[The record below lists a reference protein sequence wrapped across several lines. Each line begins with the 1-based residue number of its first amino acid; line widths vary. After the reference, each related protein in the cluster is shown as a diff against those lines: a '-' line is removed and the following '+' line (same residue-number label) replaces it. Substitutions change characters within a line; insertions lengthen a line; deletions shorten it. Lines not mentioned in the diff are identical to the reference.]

1 MANKPTHIIESDRY
15 GWNSGR
21 FRLAFGDENV
31 RNSLRGLLAR
41 YPDAGVTVW
50 SLDGLNN
57 ETHRFIIGESNEPAP
72 F

>member
-1 MANKPTHIIESDRY
+1 MTDKPTHIIESDRY

-31 RNSLRGLLAR
+31 RNSLRGLLNR
-41 YPDAGVTVW
+41 YPNAEVTVR
-50 SLDGLNN
+50 SIGELSD
-57 ETHRFIIGESNEPAP
+57 ETHRFILGENNEPAP